1 MDKPMMNTTYDFKL
15 GDGSTVKLTLNFY
28 FLYQLRSTN
37 KELYDRYNAIM
48 QRTNKDNFD
57 ILDMATI
64 CYVGYVCANLKEEK
78 LLSEEDFY
86 MLCGYDMA
94 AVGKAVNHLVN
105 PKKQ

>member
-1 MDKPMMNTTYDFKL
+1 MDNPMKNTTYDFEL
-15 GDGSTVKLTLNFY
+15 DDGSAVKLTLNFY

-37 KELYDRYNAIM
+37 KELYERYNAIM

-64 CYVGYVCANLKEEK
+64 CYVGYMCANLQEEN

-86 MLCGYDMA
+86 MLCGNNMK
-94 AVGKAVNHLVN
+94 AVAKAVNHLMN
-105 PKKQ
+105 AKKR